1 VFLTAQ
7 YETLRARVVGDPVVG
22 RPAHGFAVVL
32 RSGLAAW
39 LAQMQ
44 PAHAERERDEQPAM
58 WREDGPPVR
67 SSAGDA
73 LTATTILI
81 LASMVLAAQVE

>member
-1 VFLTAQ
+1 MFLTAQ
-7 YETLRARVVGDPVVG
+7 YETLRARVVGDPVIG
-22 RPAHGFAVVL
+22 RPAHGLAVVL

-39 LAQMQ
+39 LAQMRA
-44 PAHAERERDEQPAM
+44 AHAERDEQPAM

-81 LASMVLAAQVE
+81 LASMVLAAQME

>member
-7 YETLRARVVGDPVVG
+7 YETLRARVLGDRVIG
-22 RPAHGFAVVL
+22 RPAHGLAVLL

-39 LAQMQ
+39 LAQIQ
-44 PAHAERERDEQPAM
+44 PAHVEHEFDEQPAM

-67 SSAGDA
+67 PPAGDA
-73 LTATTILI
+73 MLATTILI
-81 LASMVLAAQVE
+81 LASMLLAAQVE